1 MREVES
7 MDDEHYSSNEKK
19 NQQQYP
25 LDLMDKLWD
34 EYYDTRDGKVPQD
47 PKAIA
52 QQQERL
58 TVRTDDY
65 RSLLVKI
72 DKLTLELSDA
82 HTQIDQRDNMIWGLR
97 SKLEEERKKAQWTR
111 SDKIK
116 KVMERN
122 EL

>member
-1 MREVES
+1 
-7 MDDEHYSSNEKK
+7 
-19 NQQQYP
+19 
-25 LDLMDKLWD
+25 MDKLWD

-47 PKAIA
+47 SKAVQ

-82 HTQIDQRDNMIWGLR
+82 HTQLDQRDNMIWGLR

-122 EL
+122 ELQDFFIECIDEVRKDIHRRKIN